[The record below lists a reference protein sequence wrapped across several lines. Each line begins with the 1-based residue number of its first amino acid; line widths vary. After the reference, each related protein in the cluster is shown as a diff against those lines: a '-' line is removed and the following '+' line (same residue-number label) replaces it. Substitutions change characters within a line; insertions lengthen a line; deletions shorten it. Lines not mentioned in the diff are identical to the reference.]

1 MTREERLEFERKFA
15 AIYEEAYGEAPTADE
30 LAKFMDEAIED
41 AEEWHDAFEEEHGR
55 PARSE
60 EELNGWLSL
69 QDMLEEIESATRH

>member
-15 AIYEEAYGEAPTADE
+15 AIYEEDYGEAPTKSE
-30 LAKFMDEAIED
+30 LSDFMDEALED
-41 AEEWHDAFEEEHGR
+41 AEAWQDAFEEEHGR

-60 EELNGWLSL
+60 EELSGWLSL